1 MKKNKAPEILTTKQ
15 LAEYLQMDEA
25 TVYRLARKRKIP
37 AIKILGQWR
46 FKKDVIDRWIENE
59 STENI
64 MKKGKL

>member
-1 MKKNKAPEILTTKQ
+1 MKQIKAPEILTTKQ

-46 FKKDVIDRWIENE
+46 FKKDVIDNWLVEGSLKNFDKME
-59 STENI
+59 
-64 MKKGKL
+64 